1 MRLPLL
7 LATAASLAIATP
19 ALAASSQSPNSASG
33 SQPAGQSASAQT
45 GSGSQSG
52 AAAQSGSPQSLA
64 AAKQIR
70 QDLESAGFQDV
81 NVVAES
87 FVVQAKTKEGN
98 PVVMT
103 IGPHGMSV
111 FEAMNAGKAQ
121 GSNSTASNS
130 ASSGSSGSTVQK

>member
-7 LATAASLAIATP
+7 LATAASLAMATP
-19 ALAASSQSPNSASG
+19 VLAASSQSQGSAST
-33 SQPAGQSASAQT
+33 SQPSSSTGQSASAQPGT
-45 GSGSQSG
+45 P
-52 AAAQSGSPQSLA
+52 QSGSPQTLA

-70 QDLESAGFQDV
+70 QDLQAAGFQDV

-111 FEAMNAGKAQ
+111 FEAMNAAKGK
-121 GSNSTASNS
+121 GSNATASNDGS
-130 ASSGSSGSTVQK
+130 ASGSGSSTVQK